1 MTVMLRHLRDWTLP
15 LLWAAAA
22 ACAPTPVAP
31 GAEPVA
37 EPVPH
42 LLLVTLDGLRWQEVF
57 GGADSVALRGRADA
71 AELAREWWR
80 PTREERRARL
90 LPFLW
95 GEVARR
101 GQLIGDRESGG
112 GMRVTNGKYFS
123 YPGYSELLT
132 GRADNR
138 IDSNDKIPNPNVTVL
153 EWLAHR
159 PGFRGSVAAAASWDA
174 FPWIINQ
181 DRSGIPVEV
190 GQDSVIARMAELMPK
205 LWKETRFDLLT
216 HRSALDRLWAAKPP
230 RVLYVALGETDE
242 WAHDGNYA
250 QYLDAARR
258 NDAMI
263 RELYQAFAGH
273 PAVRGNVTLLV
284 TVDHG
289 RGDGPGWTDHGRD
302 RPEAGWVWM
311 AALGP
316 GVAARGS
323 RSDVRDATL
332 AQVAAT
338 AAAALGEDYTVVPG
352 VAGPLPLR

>member
-1 MTVMLRHLRDWTLP
+1 MIPGHLRGWTIPMLC
-15 LLWAAAA
+15 AAAL
-22 ACAPTPVAP
+22 ACAPAPAVVPSTPGPVADP
-31 GAEPVA
+31 P
-37 EPVPH
+37 PH

-57 GGADSVALRGRADA
+57 GGADSLVLRGRADS
-71 AELAREWWR
+71 AELTRAWWR
-80 PTREERRARL
+80 PTREARRAEL

-101 GQLIGDRESGG
+101 GQLIGDREAGG

-123 YPGYSELLT
+123 YPGYNELLT
-132 GRADNR
+132 GRADGR
-138 IDSNDKIPNPNVTVL
+138 VDSNDKIANPNVTVL
-153 EWLAHR
+153 EWLARR
-159 PGFRGSVAAAASWDA
+159 PGFAGRVVAASSWDA
-174 FPWIINQ
+174 FPWIINT
-181 DRSGIPVEV
+181 DRSGIPVEA
-190 GQDSVIARMAELMPK
+190 GQDSVIARMAELLPR

-216 HRSALDRLWAAKPP
+216 HRSALDRLWAGEPP

-242 WAHDGNYA
+242 WAHDGNYGR
-250 QYLDAARR
+250 YLDAARR

-273 PAVRGNVTLLV
+273 PAVRGNVALIV

-289 RGDGPGWTDHGRD
+289 RGDGPLWTDHGRD
-302 RPEAGWVWM
+302 RPEAGWVWL

-316 GVAARGS
+316 GVAARGA
-323 RSDVRDATL
+323 RTDVRDATL

-338 AAAALGEDYTVVPG
+338 AAAALGEDYTVVPA